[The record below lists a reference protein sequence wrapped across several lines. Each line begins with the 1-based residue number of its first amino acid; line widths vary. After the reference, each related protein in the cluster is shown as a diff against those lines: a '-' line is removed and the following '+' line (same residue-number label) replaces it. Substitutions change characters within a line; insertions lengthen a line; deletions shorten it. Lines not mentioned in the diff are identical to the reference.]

1 MNPRN
6 FPILF
11 DVFPIPFPMSSIDFS
26 PHRNRNDSFAEFA
39 VQGTTR
45 MTPTSSSQEAGTTP
59 LLGSIRLVV
68 FGVICHGISWDLSW
82 GLVMISSGWMGCLD
96 FSKID
101 GI

>member
-1 MNPRN
+1 
-6 FPILF
+6 
-11 DVFPIPFPMSSIDFS
+11 
-26 PHRNRNDSFAEFA
+26 
-39 VQGTTR
+39 

-68 FGVICHGISWDLSW
+68 FGVICHGISWDFSW